1 MTMRPG
7 YYLVTPDGERRF
19 VAGRVNPA
27 ALDRMCDRYLTEATG
42 WRYWVDYCHGLAV
55 DGRPAW
61 SNLDHTDAFLDADAR
76 AYGAIL

>member
-1 MTMRPG
+1 
-7 YYLVTPDGERRF
+7 
-19 VAGRVNPA
+19 
-27 ALDRMCDRYLTEATG
+27 MCDLYLTEATG

-61 SNLDHTDAFLDADAR
+61 SNLDHTDVFLDADAR